1 MEEGL
6 CGNKQH
12 HPITKKSSDEDFLIR
27 MMCFYF
33 RLNDVYLNRKAFLVK
48 GRELMVAEKIKGL
61 QIKSKIVKKLYFQ
74 EKTAISF

>member
-1 MEEGL
+1 
-6 CGNKQH
+6 
-12 HPITKKSSDEDFLIR
+12 